1 MQGILF
7 AIVLL
12 PCDSWHRSS
21 GRNKCLGVASFKI
34 ADVIQVE
41 ESVIERNERKIMLIF
56 SLENVVAY
64 SRNMSCEMLQ
74 WLYYMV
80 DIIQILLSDGC
91 SVYQQ
96 ESQESMGQHV
106 VLWA

>member
-1 MQGILF
+1 M
-7 AIVLL
+7 V
-12 PCDSWHRSS
+12 
-21 GRNKCLGVASFKI
+21 
-34 ADVIQVE
+34 
-41 ESVIERNERKIMLIF
+41 IF
-56 SLENVVAY
+56 SLENVVVY
-64 SRNMSCEMLQ
+64 SRNTSREMLH

-80 DIIQILLSDGC
+80 DIIQIPLSDGC

>member
-1 MQGILF
+1 
-7 AIVLL
+7 
-12 PCDSWHRSS
+12 
-21 GRNKCLGVASFKI
+21 
-34 ADVIQVE
+34 
-41 ESVIERNERKIMLIF
+41 
-56 SLENVVAY
+56 
-64 SRNMSCEMLQ
+64 MLQ

-91 SVYQQ
+91 SVYQI